1 MAVKKRTGRWSGTK
15 GSGADEGKKTAAS
28 DRRLQR
34 EAEARRPKAKRGPM
48 KAKRAVQLGA
58 REYPGP
64 PLPKQ
69 QLDKPGLEEAL
80 EPRPR
85 YEAPAY
91 RGSGKLEGRVA
102 LITGG
107 DSGIG
112 RSVAVLFAREGADVA
127 IVYLSE
133 DADAEKTRRAVEDEG
148 QRALLIPGD
157 VTNSAFCQEAVETA
171 VEELGRL
178 DILVNNAAFQEHVP
192 SIEDITD
199 EQFEHTFRTN
209 IFGYFYMARAAAP
222 HLREG
227 SCILNT
233 GSVTGLEGSKELLDY
248 ASTKGAIH
256 AFTKSL
262 AQQLLER
269 GIRVNCVA
277 PGPVWTP
284 LNPAD
289 QSPEKVSKFGAD
301 VPMGRPAQP
310 EELAPAYVFLA
321 APVCSSYITGDIL
334 SVLGGPEGR

>member
-1 MAVKKRTGRWSGTK
+1 MAVKKSAGRWSGTK
-15 GSGADEGKKTAAS
+15 KAAATAAKKKAES

-34 EAEARRPKAKRGPM
+34 GVEGRRAKQGQS
-48 KAKRAVQLGA
+48 KGAGAAQLGA
-58 REYPGP
+58 RRYPEP

-69 QLDKPGLEEAL
+69 HQAKPGIEADL
-80 EPRPR
+80 HPRPE
-85 YEAPAY
+85 YEAPDY
-91 RGSGKLEGRVA
+91 RGSGKLEGKVA
-102 LITGG
+102 LVTGG

-112 RSVAVLFAREGADVA
+112 RAVAVLFAREGADVA

-133 DADAEKTRRAVEDEG
+133 DQDAEETRRAVEDEG
-148 QRALLIPGD
+148 RRALLIPGD
-157 VTNSAFCQEAVETA
+157 VTDSAFCQDAVETT
-171 VEELGRL
+171 VQELGGL

-192 SIEDITD
+192 SLEDITD

-222 HLREG
+222 HLGEG
-227 SCILNT
+227 SSIINT
-233 GSVTGLEGSKELLDY
+233 GSVTGIEGSKELLDY

-262 AQQLLER
+262 SQNLLDR

-289 QSPEKVSKFGAD
+289 QDAEKVSRFGAE
-301 VPMGRPAQP
+301 VPMKRPAQP
-310 EELAPAYVFLA
+310 EEIAPAYVFLA
-321 APVCSSYITGDIL
+321 APTCSSYISGE
-334 SVLGGPEGR
+334 VLPVVGGAGGG